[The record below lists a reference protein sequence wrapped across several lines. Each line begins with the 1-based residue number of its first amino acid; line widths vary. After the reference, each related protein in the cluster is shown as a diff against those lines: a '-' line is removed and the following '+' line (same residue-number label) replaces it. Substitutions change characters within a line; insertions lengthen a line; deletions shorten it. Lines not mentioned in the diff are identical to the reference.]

1 MAGNTFGTLFKLTT
15 YGESH
20 GAAIGG
26 VIDGCPAGLEVDME
40 FIQRELD
47 RRKPG
52 QSELTTPRKEEDKIQ
67 ILSGVFE
74 GKTTGAPIG
83 FVLLNNDQ
91 KSGDYD
97 HLKEVYRPS
106 HADYTYQQKYGIRDH
121 RGSGR
126 ASARET
132 VSRVVGGA
140 FAKLILKQRGIEV
153 LAYVSAVKD
162 IALNKPYHELDLGA
176 IESNAVRCPD
186 KHAARLMAQLIST
199 TRDNGDSVGGTITCI
214 CKGVPAGLG
223 EPVFDKLN
231 ALLAHAMLS
240 INAVKAFEMG
250 DGKLATT
257 RFGSENNDAMSGE
270 HQTNHDG
277 GVQGGISNGKDV
289 VMHVSFKPTSTIAK
303 PQETRNTSNEAVVLQ
318 AKGRHDPCVLPR
330 AVPIVESMAAM
341 VLVDLLLRSKG
352 NKLEHI

>member
-1 MAGNTFGTLFKLTT
+1 M
-15 YGESH
+15 
-20 GAAIGG
+20 
-26 VIDGCPAGLEVDME
+26 D
-40 FIQRELD
+40 FIQHELD

-52 QSELTTPRKEEDKIQ
+52 QSDLTTPRKEEDKVQ

-83 FVLLNNDQ
+83 FVLHNNDQ

-97 HLKEVYRPS
+97 HLKDVYRPS
-106 HADYTYQQKYGIRDH
+106 HADFTYQQKYGIRDY

-140 FAKLILKQRGIEV
+140 FAKLLLKQKGIV
-153 LAYVSAVKD
+153 IQAYVSAVKD
-162 IALNKPYHELDLGA
+162 IVLSKPYYELDLA
-176 IESNAVRCPD
+176 ATESNAVRCPD
-186 KHAARLMAQLIST
+186 KHTARLMAQLIST
-199 TRDNGDSVGGTITCI
+199 TRDNGDSVGGTITCV

-231 ALLAHAMLS
+231 ALLAQAMLS

-250 DGKLATT
+250 DGKLSTT
-257 RFGSENNDAMSGE
+257 RFGSENNDALSGE

-303 PQETRNTSNEAVVLQ
+303 PQETLNTNNEAVVLQ

-330 AVPIVESMAAM
+330 AVPIVESMAAL
-341 VLVDLLLRSKG
+341 VLADLFLRAQV
-352 NKLEHI
+352 NRLES